1 MNKVIIMADSTS
13 DLNSELV
20 EKRHIKIM
28 PLYVNFG
35 ENSYKDGID
44 ITTEELYQKV
54 DELGYLPKS
63 SAISPGD
70 FMMSFEDYLEQGFD
84 IVLITIGST
93 ISGTYQAALV
103 AKDAFDNN
111 RIHIID
117 SKNLSTGGGLL
128 VLKACDFR
136 DQGLSAK
143 EIAEKVEK
151 LVPLVRSQFAIQTMD
166 YLYKGG
172 RCSALSMFLGSV
184 LAVKP
189 IIQVNN
195 GKLDVYKKSV
205 GKMTRALDLMIED
218 YLMLYDKIDLDYVM
232 ITHSMAEKSAHYIKD
247 KITDKNKMPRQLL
260 ETQAGCVISTHCG
273 KGTIGILY
281 ILKES

>member
-13 DLNSELV
+13 DLTKELV
-20 EKRHIKIM
+20 EERQIKVM

-70 FMMSFEDYLEQGFD
+70 FMMSFENYLEQGYD
-84 IVLITIGST
+84 IVLVTIGST
-93 ISGTYQAALV
+93 ISGTYQASLV
-103 AKDAFDNN
+103 AKDTFDND
-111 RIHIID
+111 RIHIVD

-136 DQGLSAK
+136 DQGLGAK

-205 GKMTRALDLMIED
+205 GKMTRALDLMVED
-218 YLMLYDKIDLDYVM
+218 YLNLYDRIDLDYVI
-232 ITHSMAEKSAHYIKD
+232 ITHSMAEKSARYIKD
-247 KITDKNKMPRQLL
+247 KIKDENKMPKQLL

-273 KGTIGILY
+273 KGTTGILY

>member
-1 MNKVIIMADSTS
+1 MNKVVIIADSTC
-13 DLNSELV
+13 DLTPEI
-20 EKRHIKIM
+20 IKNRGIEII

-35 ENSYKDGID
+35 EQSYRDGVD
-44 ITTEELYQKV
+44 ISTDELYQKV
-54 DELGYLPKS
+54 DELGFLPKS

-70 FMMSFEDYLEQGFD
+70 FILKFEPFIEQGYD
-84 IVLITIGST
+84 IVLLTIGST

-103 AKDAFDNN
+103 AKNSFEEG
-111 RIHIID
+111 RVQIID
-117 SKNLSTGGGLL
+117 TLNLSSGGGLL

-136 DQGLSAK
+136 DKGLSAL
-143 EIAEKVEK
+143 EIKTKVDQ
-151 LVPLVRSQFAIQTMD
+151 LVPRVRSQFAIQTME

-184 LAVKP
+184 LAIKP

-205 GKMTRALDLMIED
+205 GKMTRALDAMIED
-218 YLMLYDKIDLDYVM
+218 YYRLYDRIDKDYVM
-232 ITHSMAEKSAHYIKD
+232 ITHSLAEKSSQYMKQH
-247 KITDKNKMPRQLL
+247 ITEHGKMPNQLL
-260 ETQAGCVISTHCG
+260 ETHAGCVISTHCG

-281 ILKES
+281 ILND